1 MSPFAAVI
9 FLAAAAADAVCTLPF
24 LTRGLLCEGTPAS
37 AAVAAALAAKHRLV
51 MCYETEVARGGTPSV
66 QTLIEE
72 TCAEVQAAGVWN
84 CTAVPWL
91 GSGGGAGMAE
101 FITKEAR
108 TAVMQWCDLELTR
121 SAAQVH
127 TLKDYNRYCYYVA
140 GLVGVGLSRLFAAG
154 GAAAAG

>member
-1 MSPFAAVI
+1 MDA
-9 FLAAAAADAVCTLPF
+9 FLKLNK
-24 LTRGLLCEGTPAS
+24 G
-37 AAVAAALAAKHRLV
+37 
-51 MCYETEVARGGTPSV
+51 Y
-66 QTLIEE
+66 
-72 TCAEVQAAGVWN
+72 QAAIADV
-84 CTAVPWL
+84 TERM
-91 GSGGGAGMAE
+91 GAGMAE